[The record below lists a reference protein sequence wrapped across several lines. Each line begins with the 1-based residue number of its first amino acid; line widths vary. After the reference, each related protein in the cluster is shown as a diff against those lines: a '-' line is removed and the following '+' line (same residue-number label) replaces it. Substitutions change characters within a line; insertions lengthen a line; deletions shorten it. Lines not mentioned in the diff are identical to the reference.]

1 MTKRVDRNAKTT
13 LIEQNVLKDTA
24 IANQPKQGAAEIV
37 YNNLSAE
44 FQHGAQ
50 AGSYGWL
57 HSPTMLELLS
67 MADARLT
74 RVSDARGKPV
84 KQVEK
89 VRAAKT
95 TGNKKVY
102 LIPADDGDT
111 DAIEVKRYDSSAFIN
126 LKSLLGPT
134 RLSVRTGFR
143 ERYAVEYAG
152 EDSPVGQ
159 ALVIDLS
166 KRLERR
172 EESGAKKTAKKTA
185 TATPAPESAKP
196 QPTEG

>member
-1 MTKRVDRNAKTT
+1 MTKRVDRNTPT
-13 LIEQNVLKDTA
+13 PLIGQTVSSDTA
-24 IANQPKQGAAEIV
+24 IASQPKQGAAEIV

-67 MADARLT
+67 MADGRLT
-74 RVSDARGKPV
+74 RVSDDRGKPV
-84 KQVEK
+84 RQVDK

-126 LKSLLGPT
+126 LKSLLGPA

-143 ERYAVEYAG
+143 ERYAVGYAG
-152 EDSPVGQ
+152 DDSPVGP

-172 EESGAKKTAKKTA
+172 EEPGAKKTAKKPA
-185 TATPAPESAKP
+185 TATPATESAKP
-196 QPTEG
+196 HPTES